1 MPLWH
6 SVPRR
11 LTERCRTRLT
21 ASPPQLFFAKVAPSA
36 PANEVARVFEPFGGV
51 EEINLFRAWPT
62 ARSSKGCGLVTMTS
76 HEGARAARA
85 ALNGRRAWEG
95 ADAPMAVEWCA
106 PGKLGV
112 RAAAGKAAGG
122 GRRAPRQSASF
133 SGPAGAGRHR
143 VPQHSAS
150 FTGPVGGGR
159 AVGPT
164 SPAAAP
170 AAESTVAAARQFQL
184 QALAAANAGQM
195 QPQLWLE
202 ATAMAP
208 AVAPAAPLPG
218 SLRPPSAGCHTLR
231 PLPAPPAPAHLLLA
245 QLGGNAGAGPP
256 AGVAAGRRGLW
267 DAAALPAFTMRE
279 PAGSLTGSSA
289 LLDPGTFPGTPAGCG
304 AAAGAASL
312 GGRLSDFLIAASVE
326 HAVNSRAAALTAAVA
341 ASQISDLAH
350 LWTPPSAQGAPLT
363 STIGHCWP
371 AHAAPTA
378 WPAASLPHRAA
389 CSIGCG
395 RPGQL
400 LLGTGPLA
408 PRAASLAA
416 ALATPAGEAAW
427 FDSCALGG
435 AEFATSRQLLAA
447 AATAA
452 AAAASLQP
460 QACLPHASLPY
471 VAQQARAL
479 SLSTPFAAHAAG
491 PCCAIG
497 AVAGGSGRGGPGIG
511 YRHAS

>member
-112 RAAAGKAAGG
+112 RSAAGKAAGG

-341 ASQISDLAH
+341 ASQVSAGPADGLALRGCRGNVISAISQALP
-350 LWTPPSAQGAPLT
+350 TPDVLVGSRFG
-363 STIGHCWP
+363 I
-371 AHAAPTA
+371 
-378 WPAASLPHRAA
+378 LPHR
-389 CSIGCG
+389 
-395 RPGQL
+395 
-400 LLGTGPLA
+400 GPYTAWHTALRAHARTDARTCVRAHARTHALTHARMPPFA
-408 PRAASLAA
+408 PPMIL
-416 ALATPAGEAAW
+416 PE
-427 FDSCALGG
+427 SCA
-435 AEFATSRQLLAA
+435 Q
-447 AATAA
+447 TA
-452 AAAASLQP
+452 QCP
-460 QACLPHASLPY
+460 P
-471 VAQQARAL
+471 
-479 SLSTPFAAHAAG
+479 
-491 PCCAIG
+491 I
-497 AVAGGSGRGGPGIG
+497 
-511 YRHAS
+511 